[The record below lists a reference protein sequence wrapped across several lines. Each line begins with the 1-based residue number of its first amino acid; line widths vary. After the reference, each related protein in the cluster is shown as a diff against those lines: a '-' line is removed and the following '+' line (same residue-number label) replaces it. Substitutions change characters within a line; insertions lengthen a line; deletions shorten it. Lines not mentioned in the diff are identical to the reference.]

1 MTLRTQRDTEFW
13 KGKRVLLTGHTGFK
27 GAWLVL
33 WLRQFGADVHGI
45 SLAPNTNPNL
55 FSLAEIDCH
64 CHSHIHDLRE
74 PSVLDQL
81 VKSIKP
87 EVVFH
92 LAAQP
97 LVRASYQD
105 PLATYST
112 NVMGTA
118 NLLNALRGVETV
130 KVAVMVTTD
139 KVYLNKEWHWPYR
152 EEDLL
157 GGHDPYSASKAASEI
172 VISSFR
178 ASFLSA
184 QGVAVATARA
194 GNVIGG
200 GDWADD
206 RLVPDAV
213 RAWHDGR
220 VLEVRRP
227 QAIRPWQHVLEPLS
241 GYLSLA
247 QHLWNQPEDSG
258 AYNFGP
264 EASGAASVREVVEIA
279 KQAFGRGEVRY
290 GERDSGPHE
299 AGFLSLDVAKARLI
313 LGIKP
318 KWTLSQSVQRTLNWY
333 RAQSQGVSAL
343 SLCSADIAAY
353 EATP

>member
-264 EASGAASVREVVEIA
+264 EAGGAASVREVVEIA

-299 AGFLSLDVAKARLI
+299 AGLLSLDVAKARLI

>member
-64 CHSHIHDLRE
+64 CHSHIHNLRE

-264 EASGAASVREVVEIA
+264 EAGGAASVREVVEIA

-299 AGFLSLDVAKARLI
+299 AGLLSLDVAKARLI